1 LLLERPKLKTS
12 NYILPYLLCSHH
24 SLQTDEP
31 PLPDSESEE
40 QRRHAEGVDALLNL
54 AGITNYS
61 TANTITSPVQTGATT
76 TTTTTYLLKRPASLN
91 LGDGHVY
98 KHQIQYHHEQPQ
110 PQQQQNGSATQ
121 YAAQHQQ
128 YVLSSPTPAKK
139 LKTSSNRSLKSRFK
153 KKSWLR

>member
-1 LLLERPKLKTS
+1 L
-12 NYILPYLLCSHH
+12 HA
-24 SLQTDEP
+24 DEP

-61 TANTITSPVQTGATT
+61 TAHTTTSPVQTGATT
-76 TTTTTYLLKRPASLN
+76 TTILLKRPATLSL
-91 LGDGHVY
+91 GEGQTY
-98 KHQIQYHHEQPQ
+98 KHQIQYHHEQL
-110 PQQQQNGSATQ
+110 NGSATQ
-121 YAAQHQQ
+121 YAAQHQP
-128 YVLSSPTPAKK
+128 YAVVSPTPAKK